1 VLKINLNKKNVIL
14 IISVV
19 LITVAITSGSV
30 LFVLYSSNSQ
40 ISIGE
45 PKIVVIKKGMNVKK
59 IAKVLHFE
67 NVINHP
73 GRFVFAAKILRIS
86 NELKAGRYQ
95 FEKEQSNTDFLNKLK
110 EGKVSSIKITIPE
123 GLQTKQIISI
133 LTKNLNV
140 DSVKLTNL
148 IHDSLFVSSL
158 KIPAF
163 SLDGFIFPET
173 YQFFWEQ
180 DEKEIL
186 GRLVDHFW
194 ELVNDTL
201 LTKIQEKG
209 FALLEIISLASLI
222 QGEAIDVNEMPT
234 ISGVYHNR
242 LQKNM
247 LLQADPTL
255 QFIISDGPRRLTNT
269 DKKIDSSYNTYL
281 YPGLPP
287 GPINNPG
294 LDAIVAAINP
304 ANVPY
309 LYFVANGNGGHTF
322 SRNLEEHLQAK
333 SQFDKIRREHY
344 RKRKSNGIE

>member
-201 LTKIQEKG
+201 LTKIQGKG
-209 FALLEIISLASLI
+209 FTLLEIISLASLI